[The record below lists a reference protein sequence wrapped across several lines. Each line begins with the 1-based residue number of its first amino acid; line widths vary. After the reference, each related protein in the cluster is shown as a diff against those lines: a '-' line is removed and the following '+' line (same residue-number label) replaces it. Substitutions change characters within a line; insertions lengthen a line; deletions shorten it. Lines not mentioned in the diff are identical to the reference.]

1 MNERDGITINSGRL
15 PCLRAGFTVQFRR
28 KRGRPT
34 SVWGETLCGFGSR
47 RPHQW
52 NDGAIC
58 EAANLAAIDDLGP
71 PNRSIRSAQFGEGQR
86 SATAKG
92 KAKQD

>member
-1 MNERDGITINSGRL
+1 MLVRSALLSNSGGSEVAPRVFGGN
-15 PCLRAGFTVQFRR
+15 PVR
-28 KRGRPT
+28 
-34 SVWGETLCGFGSR
+34 FGSR

>member
-1 MNERDGITINSGRL
+1 MLVRRL
-15 PCLRAGFTVQFRR
+15 YCPIPEEARSPHECLGGNHVRFA
-28 KRGRPT
+28 
-34 SVWGETLCGFGSR
+34 SR

-52 NDGAIC
+52 NHGAIC
-58 EAANLAAIDDLGP
+58 EAANSAAIDDLGP

>member
-1 MNERDGITINSGRL
+1 MLVRRL
-15 PCLRAGFTVQFRR
+15 YCPIPEEARSPHECLGGNPVR
-28 KRGRPT
+28 
-34 SVWGETLCGFGSR
+34 FGSR

-52 NDGAIC
+52 NHGAIC
-58 EAANLAAIDDLGP
+58 EAANSAAIDDLGP

-92 KAKQD
+92 KAEQD